1 MTVENTQNKMPPLQ
15 MGTTNEYPFNFAVLL
30 QDPTAEE
37 ALEAIKASVLQADG
51 TEVELVYN
59 TDYTVTLNT
68 DRIGGTLTVND
79 IRTSEDYITIYRQYA
94 QTQEVDYKDFNSAP
108 AETFEQCFDKLT
120 MLSQQQQEEI
130 NRSLKL
136 NVSSTIIDP
145 SLPEPIANNILI
157 WDSVGSSLKNYDI
170 IGENNQFKAEVNA
183 AIIAGQANIQAQLD
197 EFENVINS
205 EIEDVR
211 EAAEKIN
218 ELEQAVDDAQTA
230 ANSAEASAS
239 DASQAAISASQAAQ
253 NVQTTL
259 NTRANIDLSN
269 LSSVG
274 ENKFNTILNNKITN
288 CLLEVPQ
295 NIKLEL
301 NDGVLTLK
309 AGSKVIVP
317 NGIGVFDE
325 VVTTQDQS
333 ITYSWSPSTT
343 RKIMLF
349 TDKTGSFIAN
359 YCRDIGTC
367 ISGSSVGEL
376 TNYTWYDST
385 NNIVQTHIGVQQSF
399 PIAII
404 TQGSDGVTKSIDQ
417 VFNGFGYIGSHF
429 WVDKGVKALAP
440 NGRNEDGSLN
450 NVEITTTKVSTYTR
464 NLNNNVPLWLDVN
477 GLSLTAG
484 NAYDEIR
491 NVVYVVGNEQ
501 TTMVRCQVAM
511 TNLTGGKINSFQPKI
526 PFRAVDYNDFNK
538 SIYITETYVNGKSW
552 YRVYS
557 DGWCEQGGVF
567 DYGSLTKDN
576 PGRIVNLL
584 KKFTNANYTI
594 TGNVIRDDIPA
605 NTNNGLCAL
614 PVGFYAPTENS
625 FYLRWY
631 TYQTNEISR
640 YATWTACGYIS

>member
-15 MGTTNEYPFNFAVLL
+15 MGTTNEYPFTFAVLL

-51 TEVELVYN
+51 TEIELVYN

-79 IRTSEDYITIYRQYA
+79 IRTSSDYITIYRQYA

-145 SLPEPIANNILI
+145 SLPEPIANNTLI

-183 AIIAGQANIQAQLD
+183 AIIAGQADIQAQLD
-197 EFENVINS
+197 KFENVINS

-230 ANSAEASAS
+230 ANIAEASAS
-239 DASQAAISASQAAQ
+239 DASQAAISATQAAQ
-253 NVQTTL
+253 NAQTTL

-301 NDGVLTLK
+301 NNGTLTLK
-309 AGSKVIVP
+309 AGSIVTVP
-317 NGIGVFDE
+317 NGFEADGTTPKFDY
-325 VVTTQDQS
+325 VTIESDV
-333 ITYSWSPSTT
+333 
-343 RKIMLF
+343 
-349 TDKTGSFIAN
+349 TGSQWGTVTDSNIFEIYNPITNEITPWEHSYSGSTAPTQTFCIWYDTTNNLVKLTTDGGAYWESGMALPLSRSNYSNGFIA
-359 YCRDIGTC
+359 
-367 ISGSSVGEL
+367 
-376 TNYTWYDST
+376 
-385 NNIVQTHIGVQQSF
+385 
-399 PIAII
+399 
-404 TQGSDGVTKSIDQ
+404 SIEQ
-417 VFNGFGYIGSHF
+417 VFNGFGYIGSVI
-429 WVDKGVKALAP
+429 WIDKGVKGLIP
-440 NGRNEDGSLN
+440 NGRNEDGTLKNIEVTSSKLTTQSYTNNAHIFFGLTENGDATLNEQYSYDELN
-450 NVEITTTKVSTYTR
+450 NFAYNSNAVWLVAVCGTYDI
-464 NLNNNVPLWLDVN
+464 VD
-477 GLSLTAG
+477 
-484 NAYDEIR
+484 
-491 NVVYVVGNEQ
+491 
-501 TTMVRCQVAM
+501 
-511 TNLTGGKINSFQPKI
+511 GKINNYQPK
-526 PFRAVDYNDFNK
+526 PPVNLVRHDELVDISEAGVGFPSNRFINLSYGGHASN
-538 SIYITETYVNGKSW
+538 YTAPANG
-552 YRVYS
+552 YFVIH
-557 DGWCEQGGVF
+557 G
-567 DYGSLTKDN
+567 YGSTANIWLINHVSGLDN
-576 PGRIVNLL
+576 SVE
-584 KKFTNANYTI
+584 
-594 TGNVIRDDIPA
+594 GNSDIESIGGIFLPCRKGDVIQAGYYGGTVTLFRFI
-605 NTNNGLCAL
+605 
-614 PVGFYAPTENS
+614 YAEG
-625 FYLRWY
+625 
-631 TYQTNEISR
+631 EI
-640 YATWTACGYIS
+640 